1 MPMLR
6 LYDYLPSQN
15 AYKVRMLL
23 GHLGLAYETVPV
35 ALFRGESRTP
45 AFLRMN
51 PAGAV
56 PVLEVGPGRWIA
68 ESNAILCYLAEG
80 TRYLPADRFE
90 RATVMQW
97 LFFEQDYVQPSIAT
111 IRHWAMTGKLDRNA
125 AQAPGR
131 RSAGERVLDL
141 MDRHL
146 TDRAF
151 LADSGYSIADIAVF
165 AYVHRAEEG
174 GFDLS
179 GRPALRAW
187 FDRVTAESD
196 PLPVVHPY
204 SIDPDSHRS
213 LPVEPAA
220 AAA

>member
-1 MPMLR
+1 MLR
-6 LYDYLPSQN
+6 LHDYLPSQN

-35 ALFRGESRTP
+35 EIFRGESRTP
-45 AFLRMN
+45 AFLKMN

-56 PVLEVGPGRWIA
+56 PVLETGPGRFVA

-80 TRYLPADRFE
+80 SIYLPADRFE
-90 RATVMQW
+90 RAKVMQW

-111 IRHWAMTGKLDRNA
+111 IRHWAMTGKLERNA

-131 RSAGERVLDL
+131 RAAGERVLEL
-141 MDRHL
+141 LDRHL
-146 TDRAF
+146 AGGAF
-151 LADSGYSIADIAVF
+151 LADAGYSIADIAVF

-179 GRPALRAW
+179 ARPSLRAW
-187 FDRVTAESD
+187 IDRVAAESD
-196 PLPVVHPY
+196 PLPAVHPY
-204 SIDPDSHRS
+204 SIDPYSHRS
-213 LPVEPAA
+213 LPVEPEPTPA
-220 AAA
+220 

>member
-1 MPMLR
+1 MLR
-6 LYDYLPSQN
+6 LHDYLPSQN

-35 ALFRGESRTP
+35 AIFQGGSRSP

-56 PVLEVGPGRWIA
+56 PVLEVGPGRFIA
-68 ESNAILCYLAEG
+68 ESNAILCYLSEG
-80 TRYLPADRFE
+80 TIYLPADRFE
-90 RATVMQW
+90 RAKVMQW

-111 IRHWAMTGKLDRNA
+111 IRHWTMTGKLERNA

-131 RSAGERVLDL
+131 EAAGTRVLDL
-141 MDRHL
+141 LDQHL
-146 TDRAF
+146 AGRAF
-151 LADSGYSIADIAVF
+151 LTDTGYSIADIAVF

-179 GRPALRAW
+179 SHPSLRAW
-187 FDRVTAESD
+187 FDRVAAESN
-196 PLPVVHPY
+196 PLPPVHPY
-204 SIDPDSHRS
+204 SIDPYSHRS
-213 LPVEPAA
+213 LPVEPEAA
-220 AAA
+220 AS

>member
-1 MPMLR
+1 MLR
-6 LYDYLPSQN
+6 LHDYLPSQN

-35 ALFRGESRTP
+35 EIFRGESRTP
-45 AFLRMN
+45 EFLKMN

-56 PVLEVGPGRWIA
+56 PVLETGPGRFVA

-80 TRYLPADRFE
+80 SIYLPAGRFE
-90 RATVMQW
+90 RARVMQW

-111 IRHWAMTGKLDRNA
+111 IRHWAMTGKLERNS

-131 RSAGERVLDL
+131 RAAGERVLDL
-141 MDRHL
+141 LDRHL
-146 TDRAF
+146 AGHAF
-151 LADSGYSIADIAVF
+151 LVESGYSIADIAVF

-179 GRPALRAW
+179 SRPSLGAWIGRVA
-187 FDRVTAESD
+187 AESD
-196 PLPVVHPY
+196 PLPAVYLY
-204 SIDPDSHRS
+204 SIDPHSHRS
-213 LPVEPAA
+213 LPVEPEPTSA
-220 AAA
+220 

>member
-1 MPMLR
+1 MLR
-6 LYDYLPSQN
+6 LHDYLPSQN

-35 ALFRGESRTP
+35 EIFQGESRTP
-45 AFLRMN
+45 AFLKMN

-56 PVLEVGPGRWIA
+56 PVLEIGPGRFVA
-68 ESNAILCYLAEG
+68 ESNAILCYLAES
-80 TRYLPADRFE
+80 TIYLPAGRFE
-90 RATVMQW
+90 RAKVMQW

-111 IRHWAMTGKLDRNA
+111 IRHWAMTGKLERNS

-131 RSAGERVLDL
+131 RAAGERVLDL
-141 MDRHL
+141 LDRHL
-146 TDRAF
+146 AGRAF

-187 FDRVTAESD
+187 FERVAAESA
-196 PLPVVHPY
+196 PLPPVYPY
-204 SIDPDSHRS
+204 SIDPYSHRS
-213 LPVEPAA
+213 LPVEPEAA
-220 AAA
+220 SS

>member
-1 MPMLR
+1 MLR
-6 LYDYLPSQN
+6 LHDYLPSQN

-35 ALFRGESRTP
+35 EIFQGGSRTL

-56 PVLEVGPGRWIA
+56 PVLEVGPGRFIA

-80 TRYLPADRFE
+80 TIYLPADRFE
-90 RATVMQW
+90 RAKVMQW

-111 IRHWAMTGKLDRNA
+111 IRHWTMTGKLERSA

-131 RSAGERVLDL
+131 KAAGERVLDL
-141 MDRHL
+141 LDQHL
-146 TDRAF
+146 TGRAF
-151 LADSGYSIADIAVF
+151 LADTGYSIADIAVF

-179 GRPALRAW
+179 GRPSLRAW
-187 FDRVTAESD
+187 FDRVAAESN
-196 PLPVVHPY
+196 PLPPVHPY
-204 SIDPDSHRS
+204 SIDPHSHRS
-213 LPVEPAA
+213 LPVEPEAA
-220 AAA
+220 AS

>member
-1 MPMLR
+1 MFR

-35 ALFRGESRTP
+35 AIFQGGSRTP
-45 AFLRMN
+45 AFLAMN

-56 PVLEVGPGRWIA
+56 PVLEVAPGRVIA

-80 TRYLPADRFE
+80 TAYLPSDRFE
-90 RATVMQW
+90 RARVMQW

-111 IRHWAMTGKLDRNA
+111 VRHWTMTGKLERNA

-131 RSAGERVLDL
+131 KAAGQRVLDL
-141 MDRHL
+141 LETHL
-146 TDRAF
+146 AGRAF

-187 FDRVTAESD
+187 FERVAAESA
-196 PLPVVHPY
+196 PLPPVYPY
-204 SIDPDSHRS
+204 SIDPYSHRS
-213 LPVEPAA
+213 LPVEPEAA
-220 AAA
+220 SS